1 MIGSMEVRIAPCAR
15 TERPRLYELA
25 RAAFDDRPEWDALG
39 VLDVLS
45 RDRVFV
51 ALRGGRPAG
60 YLALS
65 RAEDGSVV
73 VDQLLVA
80 GGHER
85 RGIGRRLLEYAEGYA
100 LLAQARA
107 LRILV
112 EEDNLPARDFYGRC
126 GFRSVQPEVVELAL
140 PQRSRPGGAPWLS

>member
-1 MIGSMEVRIAPCAR
+1 MEVRIAPCAR

-25 RAAFDDRPEWDALG
+25 RAAFDDRPEWDASQ

-51 ALRGGRPAG
+51 ALRDGRPAG

-65 RAEDGSVV
+65 RDEDGSVV

-100 LLAQARA
+100 LLAQARS

-112 EEDNLPARDFYGRC
+112 EEDNGPARSFYGRC
-126 GFRSVQPEVVELAL
+126 GFRSVHPEILELAL
-140 PQRSRPGGAPWLS
+140 PHRPRSEGAPWLSQ